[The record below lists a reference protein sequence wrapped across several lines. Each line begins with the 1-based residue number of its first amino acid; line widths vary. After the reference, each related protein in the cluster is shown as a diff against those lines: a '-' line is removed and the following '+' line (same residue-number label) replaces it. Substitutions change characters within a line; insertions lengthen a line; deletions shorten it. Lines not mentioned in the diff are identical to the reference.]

1 MVDHLNEGIV
11 MQSRD
16 DIVLACNRS
25 ARRLLRMSEVAIGRS
40 IMSVIGRVLDENG
53 APLPNSMRP
62 SMRAL

>member
-1 MVDHLNEGIV
+1 